1 VTIDAGTAGLSGV
14 EASVDDLIGL
24 RFRAQRLGLSIA
36 RRARQSM
43 AGAHDSRFRG
53 RGMEFAESRI
63 YQPGDD
69 VRSIDWRVTARTG
82 RPHTKLF
89 QEERERPVI
98 LLVDLGAS
106 MFFGTRTAYK
116 SVLAAETA
124 ALIAWATMQGGD
136 RVGALVA
143 GRSAHVE
150 VKPVSGRRG
159 VLRVLS
165 ALAKL
170 GRQAADDQDQQ
181 IKLADSLLRARHV
194 ARPGSLLVIISDF
207 YSLDDE
213 AAGHLTRMRPHNDML
228 ACWIHDVLEREPPPA
243 GRYGVSDGWQTA
255 ILDTLGKRARA
266 RYRSSFADQY
276 ERLRATMGKLAIP
289 LLPIATGDDV
299 ASRLRRGVPAQAA
312 GKSAPVTVQRE
323 RQHPHGR

>member
-1 VTIDAGTAGLSGV
+1 MTGGAPGAVGLSGI
-14 EASVDDLIGL
+14 EASVDDLIRL
-24 RFRAQRLGLSIA
+24 RFRAQRLELGVA

-43 AGAHDSRFRG
+43 SGAHDSRFRG

-124 ALIAWATMQGGD
+124 ALIAWAAMHRGD
-136 RVGALVA
+136 RVGALVS
-143 GRSAHVE
+143 GRSAHME
-150 VKPVSGRRG
+150 LKPVSGRRG
-159 VLRVLS
+159 VLRVLR
-165 ALAKL
+165 ALAAL
-170 GRQAADDQDQQ
+170 SRQGADDEEQQ
-181 IKLADSLLRARHV
+181 IRLADSLLRARHV
-194 ARPGSLLVIISDF
+194 ARPGSLLVVISDF
-207 YSLDDE
+207 YSLDEE
-213 AAGHLTRMRPHNDML
+213 ATGHLTRMRQHNDML
-228 ACWIHDVLEREPPPA
+228 ACWINDALEREPPPP
-243 GRYGVSDGWQTA
+243 GRYAVSDGWQTA
-255 ILDTLGKRARA
+255 TLDTISKRART
-266 RYRSSFADQY
+266 RYRANFADQF
-276 ERLRATMGKLAIP
+276 EALRTTLGRLAIP

-299 ASRLRRGVPAQAA
+299 AETLRRGAPAEALEEA
-312 GKSAPVTVQRE
+312 RRAY
-323 RQHPHGR
+323 

>member
-1 VTIDAGTAGLSGV
+1 MTGGAAGLSGI
-14 EASVDDLIGL
+14 EAGVDDLIRL
-24 RFRAQRLGLSIA
+24 RFRARRLELGIG
-36 RRARQSM
+36 RRARHSLS
-43 AGAHDSRFRG
+43 GGHGSRFRG

-116 SVLAAETA
+116 SVVAAEAA
-124 ALIAWATMQGGD
+124 ALIAWAAMGGGD

-143 GRSAHVE
+143 GRSGHME
-150 VKPVSGRRG
+150 LKPVAGRRG
-159 VLRVLS
+159 VLRVLH
-165 ALAKL
+165 ALAAL
-170 GRQAADDQDQQ
+170 GRPSADDEERG
-181 IKLADSLLRARHV
+181 IGLRDSLLRARHV

-207 YSLDDE
+207 YGLDDD
-213 AAGHLTRMRPHNDML
+213 AAAHLTRMRQHNDML
-228 ACWIHDVLEREPPPA
+228 ACWIYDALEREPPPP
-243 GRYGVSDGWQTA
+243 GRYRVSDGWQTA
-255 ILDTLGKRARA
+255 TLDTLSGNVRS
-266 RYRSSFADQY
+266 RYLESFGA
-276 ERLRATMGKLAIP
+276 EAEELRTTLGRLAIP

-299 ASRLRRGVPAQAA
+299 AETLRRGVPRE
-312 GKSAPVTVQRE
+312 SAVPVTETGGAQ
-323 RQHPHGR
+323 

>member
-1 VTIDAGTAGLSGV
+1 MTGGGDCAVGLSGV
-14 EASVDDLIGL
+14 EVSVDDLIGL
-24 RFRAQRLGLSIA
+24 RFRAQRLELGIA
-36 RRARQSM
+36 RRARHSM
-43 AGAHDSRFRG
+43 TGAHGSRFRG

-98 LLVDLGAS
+98 LLVDLGVS

-124 ALIAWATMQGGD
+124 ALIAWAAMHGGD

-143 GRSAHVE
+143 GRSHHLE
-150 VKPVSGRRG
+150 LEPVSGRRG
-159 VLRVLS
+159 VLRVLR
-165 ALAKL
+165 ALATL
-170 GRQAADDQDQQ
+170 SRQESNDEEQQ
-181 IKLADSLLRARHV
+181 IKLCDSLLRARHV
-194 ARPGSLLVIISDF
+194 ARPGSLLVVISDF
-207 YSLDDE
+207 YGLDEE
-213 AAGHLTRMRPHNDML
+213 AAGHLSRMRQHNDML
-228 ACWIHDVLEREPPPA
+228 ACWIHDRLEIEPPPP

-255 ILDTLGKRARA
+255 TLDTVSRRARA
-266 RYRSSFADQY
+266 RYAASFGARF
-276 ERLRATMGKLAIP
+276 EALCATLGRLAIP

-299 ASRLRRGVPAQAA
+299 AEALRRGA
-312 GKSAPVTVQRE
+312 SAEALE
-323 RQHPHGR
+323 RARVAR

>member
-1 VTIDAGTAGLSGV
+1 MIGAAPGLSGV

-24 RFRAQRLGLSIA
+24 RFRARRLELGIG
-36 RRARQSM
+36 RRARHSLS
-43 AGAHDSRFRG
+43 GGHGSRFRG

-116 SVLAAETA
+116 SVVAAEAA
-124 ALIAWATMQGGD
+124 ALIAWAAMAGGD

-143 GRSAHVE
+143 GRSGHME
-150 VKPVSGRRG
+150 LKPVAGRRG
-159 VLRVLS
+159 VLRVLH
-165 ALAKL
+165 ALAAL
-170 GRQAADDQDQQ
+170 GRPSADDEERG
-181 IKLADSLLRARHV
+181 IGLRDSLLRARHV
-194 ARPGSLLVIISDF
+194 ARPGSLLVIVSDF
-207 YSLDDE
+207 YGLDDD
-213 AAGHLTRMRPHNDML
+213 AAGHLTRMRQHNDML
-228 ACWIHDVLEREPPPA
+228 ACWIYDALEREPPPP

-255 ILDTLGKRARA
+255 TLDTSSRNARSRYLESFGAEAEGLRTTLGR
-266 RYRSSFADQY
+266 
-276 ERLRATMGKLAIP
+276 LAIP

-299 ASRLRRGVPAQAA
+299 AETLRRGVPRESAGPVSAA
-312 GKSAPVTVQRE
+312 GGAP
-323 RQHPHGR
+323 

>member
-1 VTIDAGTAGLSGV
+1 MTGGSDGATGLSGV

-24 RFRAQRLGLSIA
+24 RFRAQRLDLGIA

-43 AGAHDSRFRG
+43 TGGHGSRFRG

-124 ALIAWATMQGGD
+124 ALIAWATMRGGD

-143 GRSAHVE
+143 GRSAHTE
-150 VKPVSGRRG
+150 LKPVSGRHG
-159 VLRVLS
+159 VLRVLR
-165 ALAKL
+165 ALAAL
-170 GRQAADDQDQQ
+170 GRPVSEDGDQQ
-181 IKLADSLLRARHV
+181 IRLSDSLLRARHV
-194 ARPGSLLVIISDF
+194 ARPGSLLVVISDF
-207 YSLDDE
+207 YGLDED
-213 AAGHLTRMRPHNDML
+213 AAGHLSRMRQHNDML
-228 ACWIHDVLEREPPPA
+228 ACWIHDSLEREPPPP

-255 ILDTLGKRARA
+255 TLDTVSRRARA
-266 RYRSSFADQY
+266 RYAASFGAQF
-276 ERLRATMGKLAIP
+276 ERLRTTLGRLAVP

-299 ASRLRRGVPAQAA
+299 AQALRRGA
-312 GKSAPVTVQRE
+312 SAEALEKARLA
-323 RQHPHGR
+323 R

>member
-1 VTIDAGTAGLSGV
+1 MTGANDAAVGLSGTV
-14 EASVDDLIGL
+14 VDVDDLIGL
-24 RFRAQRLGLSIA
+24 RFRAKHLALGNP

-43 AGAHDSRFRG
+43 TGSHGSRFRG

-124 ALIAWATMQGGD
+124 ALIAWAAMHGGD
-136 RVGALVA
+136 RIGALVA
-143 GRSAHVE
+143 GRAAHVE
-150 VKPVSGRRG
+150 LKPVAGRRG
-159 VLRVLS
+159 VLRVLRT
-165 ALAKL
+165 LATMS
-170 GRQAADDQDQQ
+170 RRATQDEEQQ
-181 IKLADSLLRARHV
+181 VTLSGSLMRARHV

-207 YSLDDE
+207 YGLDDS
-213 AAGHLTRMRPHNDML
+213 AVGHITRMRKHNDML
-228 ACWIHDVLEREPPPA
+228 ACWIHDTLERKPPPP

-255 ILDTLGKRARA
+255 TLDTLSNRARE
-266 RYRSSFADQY
+266 RYRVSFGAHF
-276 ERLRATMGKLAIP
+276 EHLRGTFGKLAIP
-289 LLPIATGDDV
+289 LLPIATGEDV
-299 ASRLRRGVPAQAA
+299 ADTLRRGAPAE
-312 GKSAPVTVQRE
+312 APPTAPE
-323 RQHPHGR
+323 G

>member
-1 VTIDAGTAGLSGV
+1 MTGGGDCAVGLSGIEV
-14 EASVDDLIGL
+14 SVDDLIGL
-24 RFRAQRLGLSIA
+24 RFRAQRLELGIA
-36 RRARQSM
+36 RRARHSM
-43 AGAHDSRFRG
+43 TGAHGSRFRG

-98 LLVDLGAS
+98 LLVDLSAS

-124 ALIAWATMQGGD
+124 ALIAWAAMHGGD

-143 GRSAHVE
+143 GRSHHLE
-150 VKPVSGRRG
+150 LEPVSGRRG
-159 VLRVLS
+159 VLRVLR
-165 ALAKL
+165 ALAAL
-170 GRQAADDQDQQ
+170 SRQASNGEEQQ
-181 IKLADSLLRARHV
+181 IKLCDSLLRARHV
-194 ARPGSLLVIISDF
+194 ARPGSLLVVISDF
-207 YSLDDE
+207 YDLDEE
-213 AAGHLTRMRPHNDML
+213 AAGHLSRMRQHNDML
-228 ACWIHDVLEREPPPA
+228 ACWIHDRLEIEPPPP

-255 ILDTLGKRARA
+255 TLDTVSRRARA
-266 RYRSSFADQY
+266 RYAASFGARFEQ
-276 ERLRATMGKLAIP
+276 LRATLGRLAIP

-299 ASRLRRGVPAQAA
+299 AETLRRGASAQAL
-312 GKSAPVTVQRE
+312 E
-323 RQHPHGR
+323 RARVAR

>member
-1 VTIDAGTAGLSGV
+1 
-14 EASVDDLIGL
+14 
-24 RFRAQRLGLSIA
+24 
-36 RRARQSM
+36 
-43 AGAHDSRFRG
+43 
-53 RGMEFAESRI
+53 MEFAESRI

-116 SVLAAETA
+116 SVVAAETA
-124 ALIAWATMQGGD
+124 ALMAWAAMHGGD

-143 GRSAHVE
+143 GRSAHME
-150 VKPVSGRRG
+150 LKPVAGRRG
-159 VLRVLS
+159 VLRVLR
-165 ALAKL
+165 ALATL
-170 GRQAADDQDQQ
+170 SRQHSDDEEQQ

-194 ARPGSLLVIISDF
+194 ARPGSLLVVISDF
-207 YSLDDE
+207 YSLDEE
-213 AAGHLTRMRPHNDML
+213 AAGHLTRMRQHNDML
-228 ACWIHDVLEREPPPA
+228 ACWIHDVLEGEPPPP

-255 ILDTLGKRARA
+255 TLDTLSKRARA
-266 RYRSSFADQY
+266 RYRANFADQF
-276 ERLRATMGKLAIP
+276 ERLRTTLGRLAIP

-299 ASRLRRGVPAQAA
+299 AETLRRGTSAEALA
-312 GKSAPVTVQRE
+312 GARRS
-323 RQHPHGR
+323 

>member
-1 VTIDAGTAGLSGV
+1 MTGGGDRAIGLSGV
-14 EASVDDLIGL
+14 EVSVDDLIGL
-24 RFRAQRLGLSIA
+24 RFRAQRLELGIA
-36 RRARQSM
+36 RRARHSM
-43 AGAHDSRFRG
+43 TGAHGSRFRG

-124 ALIAWATMQGGD
+124 ALIAWAAVHGGD

-143 GRSAHVE
+143 GRNTHLE
-150 VKPVSGRRG
+150 LEPVSGRRG
-159 VLRVLS
+159 VLRVLR
-165 ALAKL
+165 ALATL
-170 GRQAADDQDQQ
+170 SRQASDDEEQQ
-181 IKLADSLLRARHV
+181 TTLCNSLLRARHV
-194 ARPGSLLVIISDF
+194 ARPGSLLVVISDF
-207 YSLDDE
+207 YGLDED
-213 AAGHLTRMRPHNDML
+213 AVGHLSRMRPHNDML
-228 ACWIHDVLEREPPPA
+228 ACWIHDRLEIEPPPP

-255 ILDTLGKRARA
+255 TLDTLSKRARA
-266 RYRSSFADQY
+266 RYTASFGAQF
-276 ERLRATMGKLAIP
+276 EQLRAALGRLAIP

-299 ASRLRRGVPAQAA
+299 AEALRRGASAQALEKA
-312 GKSAPVTVQRE
+312 RLAR
-323 RQHPHGR
+323 

>member
-1 VTIDAGTAGLSGV
+1 VTGSSAAAVGLSGV
-14 EASVDDLIGL
+14 DVSVDDLIGL
-24 RFRAQRLGLSIA
+24 RFRAQRLELGIA

-43 AGAHDSRFRG
+43 TGAHDSRFRG

-82 RPHTKLF
+82 RTHTKLF

-124 ALIAWATMQGGD
+124 ALIAWAAMQGGD
-136 RVGALVA
+136 RVGALLA
-143 GRSAHVE
+143 GRSAHME
-150 VKPVSGRRG
+150 LKPVPGRRG
-159 VLRVLS
+159 VLRVLR
-165 ALAKL
+165 ALATL
-170 GRQAADDQDQQ
+170 SRPAADDEEQQ
-181 IKLADSLLRARHV
+181 IRLTDSLLRARHV
-194 ARPGSLLVIISDF
+194 ARPGSLLVLISDF
-207 YSLDDE
+207 YSLDQE

-228 ACWIHDVLEREPPPA
+228 ACWIHDALEREPPPP

-255 ILDTLGKRARA
+255 TLDTLGKRARA
-266 RYRSSFADQY
+266 RYRENFAEQFQ
-276 ERLRATMGKLAIP
+276 RLRATLGRLAIP
-289 LLPIATGDDV
+289 MLSIATGDDV
-299 ASRLRRGVPAQAA
+299 ANTIRRGASAEALDAA
-312 GKSAPVTVQRE
+312 RRGHKRGQI
-323 RQHPHGR
+323 

>member
-1 VTIDAGTAGLSGV
+1 MTSGGKLPAGLSGV
-14 EASVDDLIGL
+14 EVSVDDLIGM
-24 RFRAQRLGLSIA
+24 RFRAERLEFGIA
-36 RRARQSM
+36 RRARQTM
-43 AGAHDSRFRG
+43 TGAHGSRFRG

-106 MFFGTRTAYK
+106 MFFGTRSAYK

-124 ALIAWATMQGGD
+124 ALIAWAAMHGGD

-150 VKPVSGRRG
+150 LKPVAGRHG
-159 VLRVLS
+159 VLRLLR
-165 ALAKL
+165 ALAALSRKL
-170 GRQAADDQDQQ
+170 SDDGEQQ
-181 IKLADSLLRARHV
+181 IRLRDSLLRARHV
-194 ARPGSLLVIISDF
+194 ARPGSLLVVISDF
-207 YSLDDE
+207 YDLDDD
-213 AAGHLTRMRPHNDML
+213 AAGHLSRMRQHNDML
-228 ACWIHDVLEREPPPA
+228 ACWIHDRLEIEPPPP

-255 ILDTLGKRARA
+255 TLDTVSQSARS
-266 RYRSSFADQY
+266 RYAESFRSDY
-276 ERLRATMGKLAIP
+276 DRLRATLGRLAIP
-289 LLPIATGDDV
+289 LLSITTGDDV
-299 ASRLRRGVPAQAA
+299 AETLRRGAPAQALEMA
-312 GKSAPVTVQRE
+312 HLV
-323 RQHPHGR
+323 RQ